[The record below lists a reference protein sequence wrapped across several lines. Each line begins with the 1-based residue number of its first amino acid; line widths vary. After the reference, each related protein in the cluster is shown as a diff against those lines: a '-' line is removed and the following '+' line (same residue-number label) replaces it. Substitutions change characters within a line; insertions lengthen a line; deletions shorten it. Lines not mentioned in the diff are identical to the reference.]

1 MTVLYPGAKRLRDAL
16 VVSVAAFC
24 THLGMAQELA
34 TTEAGRKVRLHS
46 NGTWEEVS
54 AAPAQAATPLAPSA
68 GTIEKLALRVP
79 GYVFSFD
86 RSKWEKTNEEPG
98 RIMFRHKDGDGYGML
113 IVERIGMPL
122 DRMPEIA
129 LQMARRAAPDAAII
143 SQEMRT
149 VNGRTMLLLRMKATL
164 QGIPFSYLNQYYS
177 GKTGNVQVLTFS
189 GEQLFG
195 EYAKEFETFQSGLVV
210 GD

>member
-54 AAPAQAATPLAPSA
+54 AAPAQAAMPLVPSA
-68 GTIEKLALRVP
+68 GTVEKLALRVP

-98 RIMFRHKDGDGYGML
+98 RIMFRHKNGDGYGM
-113 IVERIGMPL
+113 ITVERMGVPL
-122 DRMPEIA
+122 NKMPEIA
-129 LQMARRAAPDAAII
+129 LQMARKAAPDASIT
-143 SQEMRT
+143 SQETRT
-149 VNGRTMLLLRMKATL
+149 VNGRTMLVLRMKATL

-177 GKTGNVQVLTFS
+177 GKTGTVQVLTFT
-189 GEQLFG
+189 GEHLYG
-195 EYAKEFETFQSGLVV
+195 EYAQEFETFLAGLTIS
-210 GD
+210 D